1 MKQFVALMSVV
12 ILMGGCG
19 RASRQRVE
27 LADVTKPITFTL
39 TPPAGRTK
47 PVNYLTLEIRGRLNG
62 PAEVS
67 FSDSVTNT
75 VGRRFT
81 IKRTGN
87 YGGTNCIVR
96 YVPRR
101 VTSGRVSIQYAFD
114 QELAEASRCI

>member
-1 MKQFVALMSVV
+1 MKQFLALMGIVFL
-12 ILMGGCG
+12 IGGCG
-19 RASRQRVE
+19 RSPRQRVD

-47 PVNYLTLEIRGRLNG
+47 PINYLTLEIRGRLNG
-62 PAEVS
+62 RADVS

-87 YGGTNCIVR
+87 YGGTNCVVR
-96 YVPRR
+96 YVPRQ
-101 VTSGRVSIQYAFD
+101 VTSGRITIQYAFD
-114 QELAEASRCI
+114 